1 MKIERTKN
9 AMRNIVFDGFLRV
22 LNMVLPFIMR
32 SVILYFL
39 GVEYLGLN
47 GLFRS
52 ILSILNLA
60 ELGVGSAMVFSMY
73 KPIAED
79 DTEAICALMRLYRT
93 FYRIIGL
100 AIAAIGLLLTPFL
113 QNLISGE
120 IPQDMN
126 LYILYFMNLGSTV
139 ITYWL
144 FSYKRSLLYA
154 HQRVDIVSKVAIPI
168 KLVEFALKVVTL
180 AIFRNYYL
188 YLLIQFL
195 SYAAE
200 NLITAKWVSKLY
212 PRYSARGDLPKEKVK
227 EIMRRVRDLFTAK
240 FSNVIFNSADTLV
253 ISAFMGLSVLAIY
266 QNYFFIITSLRTFL
280 EVIVGACVA
289 GVGNSLIT
297 ENIDKNY
304 NDFGKVTMIYG
315 WIMCVSSAM
324 LLCMYQPF
332 IEIWMGED
340 NLLAYSYV
348 ICFVVYFYT
357 MGMNK
362 IMNMYK
368 DAAGIWHKDRF
379 RPLVGALVNLALNL
393 ALINFLGLYGVLLSS
408 IISIVVVQI
417 PWLFHN
423 LFREVFPRKYAGQY
437 LLLLV
442 ALTLVAIS
450 ACAGSWFVSSFLNLG
465 AWPTLFINA
474 GISFVISNLIFLAAF
489 GRTPMFK
496 QSFVQ
501 MKNVLQS
508 KLPKH

>member
-9 AMRNIVFDGFLRV
+9 AMRNILFDGFFKLI
-22 LNMVLPFIMR
+22 NMLLPFIMR
-32 SVILYFL
+32 SVILYYL
-39 GVEYLGLN
+39 GAEYLGLN

-52 ILSILNLA
+52 ILSFLNLA
-60 ELGVGSAMVFSMY
+60 ELGVGTAMVFSMY
-73 KPIAED
+73 KPVAED
-79 DTEAICALMRLYRT
+79 DTETICALMRLYRT

-100 AIAAIGLLLTPFL
+100 TIAAIGLLLTPFL
-113 QNLISGE
+113 PNLISGD
-120 IPQDMN
+120 IPPDMN

-168 KLVEFALKVVTL
+168 KLLEFALKIITL
-180 AIFRNYYL
+180 VIFRNYYL
-188 YLLIQFL
+188 YLLIQLL
-195 SYAAE
+195 SYAVE
-200 NLITAKWVSKLY
+200 NLITAKQVTKMY
-212 PRYSARGDLPKEKVK
+212 PHYSARGDLPKEKVK

-253 ISAFMGLSVLAIY
+253 ISAFMGLNILAVY

-280 EVIVGACVA
+280 DVFIGACIA

-304 NDFGKVTMIYG
+304 NDCRKVTMLYG

-332 IEIWMGED
+332 IEIWMGKD
-340 NLLAYSYV
+340 SLLTYSCV

-362 IMNMYK
+362 IMNMFK

-393 ALINFLGLYGVLLSS
+393 AMIRLLGLYGVLLSS
-408 IISIVVVQI
+408 IISIVLVQI

-423 LFREVFPRKYAGQY
+423 LFREVFPRKYAVQY
-437 LLLLV
+437 LILLG
-442 ALTLVAIS
+442 TLIVIAIG
-450 ACAGSWFVSSFLNLG
+450 ACAGSWFVSSLLNLG
-465 AWPTLFINA
+465 VWATLFVNA
-474 GISFVISNLIFLAAF
+474 GISFVISNIIFLAAF
-489 GRTPMFK
+489 WRNPMFK
-496 QSFVQ
+496 QSFAQ
-501 MKNVLQS
+501 MKNVLRR
-508 KLPKH
+508 KM